1 MGATLDALL
10 RLQEIEKQLVE
21 YRRGIESRRRQ
32 VRGATRRMEKALQ
45 EHQDTNARIR
55 DRQSHADALDLEI
68 KSRDAQTARLRE
80 ALNRAKSNR
89 EYAAI
94 LTQINTAK
102 ADTTKQEEQALHIM
116 SEVEAVREQ
125 AKVQLEQAEKERK
138 RLISLEEAFAEHMA
152 AVQVKIDEL
161 QAKRDQAFEDLPRE
175 IVNIFERVSAR
186 HEGEVLAT
194 VVQEN
199 PRRQEFSCGGCSM
212 AVTLEQ
218 VNRLQDRNEIVTC
231 NVCGRILFIP
241 L

>member
-10 RLQEIEKQLVE
+10 KLQEIEKQLVE

-32 VRGATRRMEKALQ
+32 IRGATRRMQKALQ
-45 EHQDTNARIR
+45 EHQETLARIR
-55 DRQSHADALDLEI
+55 DKQTHADALDLEI
-68 KSRDAQTARLRE
+68 KSRDTQTARLRE

-102 ADTTKQEEQALHIM
+102 ADTTKQEEQALHIL
-116 SEVEAVREQ
+116 SEIEAVREQ
-125 AKVQLEQAEKERK
+125 AKVQLEQAEKEKK
-138 RLISLEEAFAEHMA
+138 RLADLEDAFAEHRA
-152 AVQVKIDEL
+152 AVQVKIDDL
-161 QAKRDQAFEDLPRE
+161 QARRDQALEDLPPE

-186 HEGEVLAT
+186 HEGEVLAA
-194 VVQEN
+194 VIQEN

-218 VNRLQDRNEIVTC
+218 FNRLHDPTEIVTC
-231 NVCGRILFIP
+231 NICGRILFLP
-241 L
+241 G